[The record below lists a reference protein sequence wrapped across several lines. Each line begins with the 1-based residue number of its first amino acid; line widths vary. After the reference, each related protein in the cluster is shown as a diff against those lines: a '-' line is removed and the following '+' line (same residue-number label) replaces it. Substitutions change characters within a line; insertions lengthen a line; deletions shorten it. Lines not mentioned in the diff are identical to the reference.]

1 MKQKECIMSVQGV
14 SSNSNLY
21 QNYLKHKIENPN
33 KNAVSNNEID
43 NNSKEFVIQT
53 YDNGAVK
60 CLEHGKLIEED
71 RDNNGYAEFHAD
83 IDNLVPFHSNGY
95 FQPMEEF
102 IDTFDGITGEEKYS
116 LKREVLTSME
126 NANFYICGADDEIR
140 LANYKAE
147 MSMIANTVVPE
158 KYRSQFRENTN

>member
-60 CLEHGKLIEED
+60 CL
-71 RDNNGYAEFHAD
+71 
-83 IDNLVPFHSNGY
+83 
-95 FQPMEEF
+95 
-102 IDTFDGITGEEKYS
+102 
-116 LKREVLTSME
+116 
-126 NANFYICGADDEIR
+126 
-140 LANYKAE
+140 
-147 MSMIANTVVPE
+147 
-158 KYRSQFRENTN
+158 